1 MNVRII
7 KDKMMHAGVVFV
19 TLCTLVP
26 LFAIIYSV
34 VAKGIGQINWD
45 FFTKVTPNSME
56 AMLAVAEGKIIP
68 GGVLQG
74 IVGTLL
80 IVLPAT
86 FAAVPFGIGGG
97 IYLYE
102 KDNSR
107 LAAVLR
113 MIVDMIQG
121 LPSIILG
128 IIVYLWVVVPM
139 KSYSAIAG
147 SVAMFIM
154 MLPMIVRSTE
164 ETLRMLPNNL
174 REAGLTLG
182 GTNFRVM
189 MRVMLPSAFGGTAT
203 GILLA
208 VSRVIG
214 ETAPLTLTILG
225 SANVCYDPR
234 EPNSAVSL
242 LIWEFYND
250 PNMQSLIWSAA
261 LLLLVIVLLLNL
273 LAKKL
278 SKG

>member
-56 AMLAVAEGKIIP
+56 AMLAVAEGKVIP

>member
-56 AMLAVAEGKIIP
+56 AMLAVAEGKVIP

-225 SANVCYDPR
+225 SANVCYEIGRASGR
-234 EPNSAVSL
+234 ERV
-242 LIWEFYND
+242 
-250 PNMQSLIWSAA
+250 
-261 LLLLVIVLLLNL
+261 
-273 LAKKL
+273 
-278 SKG
+278 

>member
-1 MNVRII
+1 M
-7 KDKMMHAGVVFV
+7 
-19 TLCTLVP
+19 LV
-26 LFAIIYSV
+26 
-34 VAKGIGQINWD
+34 D
-45 FFTKVTPNSME
+45 
-56 AMLAVAEGKIIP
+56 
-68 GGVLQG
+68 
-74 IVGTLL
+74 LL
-80 IVLPAT
+80 
-86 FAAVPFGIGGG
+86 
-97 IYLYE
+97 
-102 KDNSR
+102 
-107 LAAVLR
+107 
-113 MIVDMIQG
+113 QG